1 MPRESLLDALL
12 SSARRDRASGAD
24 PVVPIGPGDPR
35 TFLDEVDRKQRT
47 RVVLERRGTWHGEWA
62 VLRRERTRRQAAKE
76 LKLRWL
82 TAKPIVLPGI
92 ASDVCATYAAAIR
105 ARAALHERLQT
116 RGELRRWID
125 EEHDAI
131 ADAYA
136 TSRKRPKL
144 VDPERDVERVAIERI
159 SDAGDTRVN
168 DLWLKSS
175 WLSTHDD
182 DASLRLRFSFGREGD
197 DDGSRDVVR
206 HRLVADLAARMLPE
220 TAAIDA
226 HPKLAP
232 LLAELCNEAPLLT
245 QTIAYWN
252 APNGGARF
260 HHDAFGEDALD
271 DGEFRQLG
279 VCFVQL
285 SGASAWLALS
295 IDDLA
300 ARVSE
305 FAMLLAQGSMPWV
318 RAQLFE
324 GRERSFREGF
334 DGLLAL
340 VRDPRRLRSE
350 LALPGCGELGAL
362 VDRGP
367 EFTSFLAEA
376 GHASVLEPGDAILL
390 PNFGHLSTAM
400 HSVFCASQET
410 GYALSFALRP
420 DRTAPEYEPRAARPR
435 RSYAR
440 GEGA

>member
-1 MPRESLLDALL
+1 MPRVSLLDALL
-12 SSARRDRASGAD
+12 SSARRDRGSGAD
-24 PVVPIGPGDPR
+24 PVVPIGPADPR
-35 TFLDEVDRKQRT
+35 SLHDEIDRRT
-47 RVVLERRGTWHGEWA
+47 RARVVLERRGSFHGEWA
-62 VLRRERTRRQAAKE
+62 VLRRERARRPSARE
-76 LKLRWL
+76 LGMRWL
-82 TAKPIVLPGI
+82 TAKPIVLHGI
-92 ASDVCATYAAAIR
+92 ASDVCASHSAAIR
-105 ARAALHERLQT
+105 ARADLHERLQT

-125 EEHDAI
+125 EEHSALE
-131 ADAYA
+131 DAYG
-136 TSRKRPKL
+136 TSRRRPKL
-144 VDPERDVERVAIERI
+144 VDGERDLERVALER
-159 SDAGDTRVN
+159 SADAHGPGAN

-175 WLSTHDD
+175 WLSTHPE

-206 HRLVADLAARMLPE
+206 HRLVADLAARLLPE
-220 TAAIDA
+220 AAAIDA
-226 HPKLAP
+226 HPRLAP

-285 SGASAWLALS
+285 SGATAWLALS

-300 ARVSE
+300 ARVGE

-324 GRERSFREGF
+324 GRARAFRDGF
-334 DGLLAL
+334 DGLAAL

-350 LALPGCGELGAL
+350 LALPGCGMLGPL

-376 GHASVLEPGDAILL
+376 GHAFVLEAGDAILL

-400 HSVFCASQET
+400 HSVFCASEET

-420 DRTAPEYEPRAARPR
+420 DRTAPEFEPQRARSR
-435 RSYAR
+435 RAHAR
-440 GEGA
+440 GDGA